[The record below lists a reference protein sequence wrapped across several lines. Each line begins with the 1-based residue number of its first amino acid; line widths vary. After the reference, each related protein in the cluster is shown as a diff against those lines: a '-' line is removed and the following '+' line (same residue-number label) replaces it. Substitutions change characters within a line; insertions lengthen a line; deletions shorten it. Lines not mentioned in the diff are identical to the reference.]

1 MAKAVIT
8 NTAAILMIIPP
19 NAIVFAS
26 GLATL
31 GLQDGDVYSSD
42 QLTEGERLMRMPELD
57 AKQRIYKP

>member
-1 MAKAVIT
+1 MAKAVIPD
-8 NTAAILMIIPP
+8 TAAILMSIPP

-42 QLTEGERLMRMPELD
+42 QLDVSVAASPICFLR
-57 AKQRIYKP
+57 

>member
-8 NTAAILMIIPP
+8 DTAAILMSIPP

-26 GLATL
+26 GRVTP

>member
-42 QLTEGERLMRMPELD
+42 QLDVSVAASPICFLR
-57 AKQRIYKP
+57 